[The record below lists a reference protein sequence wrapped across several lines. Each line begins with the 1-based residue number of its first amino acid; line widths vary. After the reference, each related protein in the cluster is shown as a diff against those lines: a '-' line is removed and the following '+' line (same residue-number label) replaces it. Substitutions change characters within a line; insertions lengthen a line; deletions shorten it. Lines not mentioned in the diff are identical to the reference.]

1 MNLPINEREFDQL
14 LKLLKTSGDS
24 QKQLYAKLWSYK
36 MNYLI
41 KEKNGLS

>member
-1 MNLPINEREFDQL
+1 MNLPINEREYDQL
-14 LKLLKTSGDS
+14 VELLRKSGEDH
-24 QKQLYAKLWSYK
+24 KQLYAKLWSYK